1 MPSSVTITPR
11 KLFKE
16 DLQLTTNPSAATSNQ
31 TVLGLGTVALNP
43 IDAVLYSAFVQA
55 VDDQAAHNAGVDKGY
70 LYYNTTT
77 SKLKTQMT
85 HGN

>member
-16 DLQLTTNPSAATSNQ
+16 DIQLTTNPNAATSSQ

-43 IDAVLYSAFVQA
+43 VDAVLYSAFVQA
-55 VDDQAAHNAGVDKGY
+55 SNDSSAGTAGVAVGEI
-70 LYYNTTT
+70 YYNTVS
-77 SKLKTQMT
+77 SKLKARMI
-85 HGN
+85 

>member
-16 DLQLTTNPSAATSNQ
+16 DLQLTTSPTAATSNQ

-43 IDAVLYSAFVQA
+43 IDAVLYSAFTRA
-55 VDDQAAHNAGVDKGY
+55 ADDQAAHAAGVTKGQI
-70 LYYNTTT
+70 YYNTTT
-77 SKLKTQMT
+77 SKLQTQMQY
-85 HGN
+85 N